1 MLRNLNPIRAYDI
14 RSTQLCYLLHGKLKM
29 SSIPTTIVN
38 IKKKPLNA
46 RGIKDFA
53 TWAQHPN
60 CLYIGRNMSFYVP
73 GTEASKWKNIFEA
86 KKYGLDQCLV
96 LYEAHVR
103 NTPELWNDLESLK
116 GKELGCWCKPNKC
129 HGDVLIQ
136 LLAEKEKGAP
146 AQEVKPKMKIPL
158 KSCPLE
164 PQTAKIPLKLKS
176 VTK

>member
-1 MLRNLNPIRAYDI
+1 
-14 RSTQLCYLLHGKLKM
+14 M
-29 SSIPTTIVN
+29 SSSVTTIVN

-60 CLYIGRNMSFYVP
+60 CLYIGREMSFYVP
-73 GTEASKWKNIFEA
+73 GTKASIWRNIFEA

-103 NTPELWNDLESLK
+103 NTPELWDNLESLK
-116 GKELGCWCKPNKC
+116 GKELGCWCQPNKC

-136 LLAEKEKGAP
+136 LLTEKDKKNFECTQELSPKIKIPFKVCVAHSEK
-146 AQEVKPKMKIPL
+146 VKIPL
-158 KSCPLE
+158 KF
-164 PQTAKIPLKLKS
+164 KS
-176 VTK
+176 VKK